1 MPDFKAPILAQSVGG
16 VKLPIETIFEAEP
29 PLKAASNTAVAALTA
44 TADGPAR
51 AVAGTATG
59 ADALHGQSAGAGFS
73 GVAGIHTAGG
83 NGVYGSSKSGNAG
96 AFDGK
101 VQVNGNLT
109 VSGDVFLPGADC
121 AELFAVTS
129 DTASVLPGTLLVID
143 SEGELAPSSRAYDRR
158 VAGVVAGAGSYRPGI
173 VLDSEQALRGP
184 SARVSLIGKAFCQ
197 VDAGYGPIEVGDLLT
212 TSDTVGCAMKASD
225 RDRAFGAVVGKAL
238 RPLQSGRALL
248 PILLTL
254 Q

>member
-1 MPDFKAPILAQSVGG
+1 MPDFKAPILAQPTGG
-16 VKLPIETIFEAEP
+16 NKPPIETIFDAEP

-44 TADGPAR
+44 TAAGPAR

-59 ADALHGQSAGAGFS
+59 ADALHGQCSGAGFS

-83 NGVYGSSKSGNAG
+83 NGVYGSSQSGNAG

-121 AELFAVTS
+121 AELFAVTP
-129 DTASVLPGTLLVID
+129 DASVLPGTLLVID
-143 SEGELAPSSRAYDRR
+143 SEGELAPSSHAYDRR

-184 SARVSLIGKAFCQ
+184 TARVSLVGKAFCQ
-197 VDAGYGPIEVGDLLT
+197 VDASNGPIVVGDLLT
-212 TSDTVGCAMKASD
+212 TSDTAGCAMKATD

-238 RPLQSGRALL
+238 RPLESGRALL